1 MSESYRYILF
11 INEKEQKTI
20 VFFKLLDNYYSIQGE
35 ITNYAP
41 LIRPKITRGPLDKK
55 RTNQQ
60 IELFTT
66 VNYIFSATVE
76 SEDIKKFSK
85 ELRKISGFDAE
96 KLQFVI

>member
-11 INEKEQKTI
+11 INKKEQKAI

-35 ITNYAP
+35 LTNYNP
-41 LIRPKITRGPLDKK
+41 LIRPKITRGPLDNK
-55 RTNQQ
+55 RNNQQ